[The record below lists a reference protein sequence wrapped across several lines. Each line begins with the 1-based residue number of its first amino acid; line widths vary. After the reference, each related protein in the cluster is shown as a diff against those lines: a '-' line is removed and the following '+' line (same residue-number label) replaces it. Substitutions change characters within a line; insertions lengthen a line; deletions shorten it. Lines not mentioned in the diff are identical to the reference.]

1 MSLTSTGG
9 GFDVVGDVQV
19 GETTI
24 REECERKVKNC
35 VKVEVEP
42 RSSEGKVVGMVVP
55 DGGTVAVIL
64 GGVLAVGTGA
74 A

>member
-1 MSLTSTGG
+1 MSLTGTGG

-42 RSSEGKVVGMVVP
+42 RSSEG
-55 DGGTVAVIL
+55 
-64 GGVLAVGTGA
+64 
-74 A
+74 